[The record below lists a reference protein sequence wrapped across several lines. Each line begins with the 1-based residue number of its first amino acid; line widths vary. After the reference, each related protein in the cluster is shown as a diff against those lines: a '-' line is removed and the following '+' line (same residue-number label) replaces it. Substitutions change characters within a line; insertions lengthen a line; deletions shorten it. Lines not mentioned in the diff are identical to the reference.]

1 MLCLSQNL
9 VVAVSAEG
17 WFHLCDLTPA
27 KALDA
32 SGHHE
37 SLTGEEQHPVF
48 KQHIP
53 ANTKVMLI
61 SDIGGHG
68 CLCRRPGNR
77 SHRVVEQISRDSGKE
92 VAFMCAIYYAFYV
105 ELLSSHYQLAIILG
119 SD

>member
-1 MLCLSQNL
+1 MISLCSDSLPSRSLLYLCLSQNL

-27 KALDA
+27 RTLDA

-37 SLTGEEQHPVF
+37 TLMGEEQRPVF

-68 CLCRRPGNR
+68 CLCR
-77 SHRVVEQISRDSGKE
+77 
-92 VAFMCAIYYAFYV
+92 
-105 ELLSSHYQLAIILG
+105 QLG
-119 SD
+119 E

>member
-1 MLCLSQNL
+1 MSRLPFPGPFPLYLCLSQNL

-37 SLTGEEQHPVF
+37 TLMGEEQRPVF

-61 SDIGGHG
+61 SDIGGHAG
-68 CLCRRPGNR
+68 CAGSWGNR
-77 SHRVVEQISRDSGKE
+77 VQWLTE
-92 VAFMCAIYYAFYV
+92 
-105 ELLSSHYQLAIILG
+105 
-119 SD
+119 

>member
-1 MLCLSQNL
+1 METSRELKASALSLLCFSDEAHAPTSLPSSSLPCLCFFQNL

-17 WFHLCDLTPA
+17 WFYLCDLTPA

-37 SLTGEEQHPVF
+37 SLTAEEQHPVF

-68 CLCRRPGNR
+68 RLQAAGGIGVN
-77 SHRVVEQISRDSGKE
+77 G
-92 VAFMCAIYYAFYV
+92 
-105 ELLSSHYQLAIILG
+105 
-119 SD
+119 

>member
-1 MLCLSQNL
+1 MHLCCTSLSLSQNL

-17 WFHLCDLTPA
+17 WLHLFDLTST

-37 SLTGEEQHPVF
+37 TLGEEQRPVF

-61 SDIGGHG
+61 SDIGEHEQQRGKVG
-68 CLCRRPGNR
+68 SILYIVVCLLFLFLFGFTLFSFIVCLRH
-77 SHRVVEQISRDSGKE
+77 S
-92 VAFMCAIYYAFYV
+92 Y
-105 ELLSSHYQLAIILG
+105 
-119 SD
+119 

>member
-1 MLCLSQNL
+1 MYLSCTSLSQNL

-17 WFHLCDLTPA
+17 WLHLFDLTST

-37 SLTGEEQHPVF
+37 TLGEEQRPVF

-61 SDIGGHG
+61 SDIGEH
-68 CLCRRPGNR
+68 
-77 SHRVVEQISRDSGKE
+77 EQLKSRGLGLVLRNWAEGESW
-92 VAFMCAIYYAFYV
+92 VRFVCSFCVYFFSFYFV
-105 ELLSSHYQLAIILG
+105 LLYFHWLYV
-119 SD
+119 